1 MHTILQINYTMKK
14 LLFLILSVFCLY
26 SCIKKKALKYDPEL
40 VGTWIS
46 STSDST
52 FYWLVVTADGN
63 ANYRR
68 YKSANNDDRY
78 SGTVKYSAFELKM
91 WVGDVKFKVK
101 EWLTADMKGVN
112 QITSKDYETLVT
124 HKYNLDRRMVLR
136 STLARGAELITF
148 YRIEQ

>member
-1 MHTILQINYTMKK
+1 MRTILQINDTMKK

-26 SCIKKKALKYDPEL
+26 SCIKKKALKYDPDL
-40 VGTWIS
+40 VGTWVS

-52 FYWLVVTADGN
+52 FYWLVVKPDGN
-63 ANYRR
+63 ADYRR
-68 YKSANNDDRY
+68 YKSTSNDDRY
-78 SGTVKYSAFELKM
+78 AGLVRYSAFELKM

-112 QITSKDYETLVT
+112 EITAKDYETLVT
-124 HKYNLDRRMVLR
+124 HKYKLDRRMVLR
-136 STLARGAELITF
+136 STLARGAELITL